1 MITPYEY
8 DKVLVHEIGYE
19 CFQFFGLF
27 TAIKEI
33 PKDNKLMGLL
43 IRKKAG
49 LIQSGN
55 QLRMKAMYI

>member
-1 MITPYEY
+1 MIAPYEY

-33 PKDNKLMGLL
+33 PKNNEFMGLL
-43 IRKKAG
+43 ISKEAG
-49 LIQSGN
+49 LIERGN